1 MDWFQSGS
9 KVLCSAAA
17 ALALAGVGL
26 GCGLMHQPTHLP
38 VAGGEPIIPPPGPI
52 ARHTGSLWRD
62 NDSANF
68 PFSDARA
75 QFPGDLLTILILEN
89 DQGSKTADTNTKTDT
104 SVLGSLDQFFGLP
117 QIWQKNDPNIN
128 PAALVQAQ
136 AKREWKGDGETT
148 REGTL
153 KATMT
158 VEVKAVSPSGNLFVQ
173 GDKIILVNEEE
184 QHVVLSGW
192 VRPQD
197 INAQNQVESTR
208 LADARMEYYGI
219 GAVGNKQNPGWGLQI
234 LDLVWPF

>member
-1 MDWFQSGS
+1 
-9 KVLCSAAA
+9 
-17 ALALAGVGL
+17 
-26 GCGLMHQPTHLP
+26 
-38 VAGGEPIIPPPGPI
+38 
-52 ARHTGSLWRD
+52 
-62 NDSANF
+62 
-68 PFSDARA
+68 
-75 QFPGDLLTILILEN
+75 
-89 DQGSKTADTNTKTDT
+89 
-104 SVLGSLDQFFGLP
+104 
-117 QIWQKNDPNIN
+117 
-128 PAALVQAQ
+128 AALVQAQ

-208 LADARMEYYGI
+208 LADARMEYYGV